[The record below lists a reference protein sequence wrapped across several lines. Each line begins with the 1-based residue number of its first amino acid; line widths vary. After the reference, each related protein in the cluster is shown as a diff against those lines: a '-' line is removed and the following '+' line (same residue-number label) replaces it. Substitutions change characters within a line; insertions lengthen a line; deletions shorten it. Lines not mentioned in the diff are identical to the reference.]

1 MTLNILAKYEM
12 ILHLVIHLRI
22 IHHQHYHA
30 RPSHSSSAGPS
41 RKRSRSPT
49 TLVPLSSPVPGAL
62 SFVCVDLLPPHKRI
76 RSSDSTTNLEDCSD
90 EITKSDLYLERLVK
104 AALEDVEDEYEG
116 MRSYSVAHEI
126 IRRHV
131 QRFHDHTVEDPS
143 STSSVLLRVIQ
154 RIKVYRII
162 SACRRVVM
170 RQRRNN
176 IEHVLERLRL
186 SSLDCSMIVLVL
198 IRMAEALEAR
208 DAARNLES
216 PSGRVEMNREAKM
229 AIIKEVGKESECNN
243 IQGLPEVPTIQLQ
256 RVEVF
261 VGLTRWFEKI
271 ETVYH
276 ISNCP
281 QKNQVK
287 YATCTLLDNA
297 LTWWNTHKRTIGIE
311 AEYSMTWTELMKLMT
326 EKFQELVLLCTR
338 MVPNEEDKVKRII
351 GEIEGICKNV
361 LKTKNVLTINRVII
375 VATSAFKR
383 QNVGGQNVTR
393 AYTAGN
399 NEKKGPGHY
408 RKDFPKLRNQNR
420 RNKTGNKTVNN
431 EATTKAY
438 AIRGGGANLD
448 SNVFTLCSFSI
459 TILCF
464 YVIHSG
470 ATGVSV
476 SSTISALLDVLHP
489 STLDTSLF

>member
-1 MTLNILAKYEM
+1 MADSQLPDEGAQRGELEGVEAGSQE
-12 ILHLVIHLRI
+12 
-22 IHHQHYHA
+22 
-30 RPSHSSSAGPS
+30 RPSKPAPLAQ
-41 RKRSRSPT
+41 T
-49 TLVPLSSPVPGAL
+49 TLSPASIKENINVLRTMIKEHGQQAKTKATPKKFAYNESEEG
-62 SFVCVDLLPPHKRI
+62 
-76 RSSDSTTNLEDCSD
+76 DS
-90 EITKSDLYLERLVK
+90 VK

-186 SSLDCSMIVLVL
+186 SSLDCSMIVL
-198 IRMAEALEAR
+198 
-208 DAARNLES
+208 
-216 PSGRVEMNREAKM
+216 
-229 AIIKEVGKESECNN
+229 
-243 IQGLPEVPTIQLQ
+243 
-256 RVEVF
+256 
-261 VGLTRWFEKI
+261 
-271 ETVYH
+271 
-276 ISNCP
+276 
-281 QKNQVK
+281 
-287 YATCTLLDNA
+287 
-297 LTWWNTHKRTIGIE
+297 
-311 AEYSMTWTELMKLMT
+311 LMT
-326 EKFQELVLLCTR
+326 EVYCPRNEIQKLETGLWNLTVKGNDLTTYTKKFQELVLLCTR
-338 MVPNEEDKVKRII
+338 MVPNEEDKVERFI